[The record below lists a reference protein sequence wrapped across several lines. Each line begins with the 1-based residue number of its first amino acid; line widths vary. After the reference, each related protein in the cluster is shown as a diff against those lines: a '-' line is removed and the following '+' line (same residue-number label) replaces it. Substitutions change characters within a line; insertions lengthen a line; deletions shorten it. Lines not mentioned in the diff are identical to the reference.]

1 MIIRRVKII
10 SAGRPTY
17 WYARHIGQEFFVTNQ
32 IDSDWNDNYKVIPVG
47 VDSDYGMCYIDKSDV
62 EIIDVFQ
69 GEIVTEMRVVRTG
82 EMEGEQ

>member
-17 WYARHIGQEFFVTNQ
+17 WYARHIGQEFFVTKQ

-47 VDSDYGMCYIDKSDV
+47 VDSDYGMCYIEKSDV
-62 EIIDVFQ
+62 EIIEEFG
-69 GEIVTEMRVVRTG
+69 GEIVTEMRVVKTG
-82 EMEGEQ
+82 ELEGE